1 MLIEATHTGET
12 KATVDDVT
20 RYILGKLGP
29 TSAMKLQKL
38 VYYCQA
44 WSLVWDE
51 APLFNEKIEAWANG
65 PVVRELWEHHRGSIT
80 LRPPWSQGDES
91 RLSGT
96 QKETIDAVLN
106 YYGDKSAQ
114 WLSDLTHA
122 ERPWQSAREGLGPG
136 DRGSR
141 EISLDEM
148 ADYYSGIAASA
159 EEIQEA

>member
-1 MLIEATHTGET
+1 MLIKATHTGET
-12 KATVDDVT
+12 SATADDVAA
-20 RYILGKLGP
+20 YILERRGP
-29 TSAMKLQKL
+29 MSAMKLQKL

-65 PVVRELWEHHRGSIT
+65 PVVRQLWEHHRGLIT
-80 LRPPWSQGDES
+80 LAPPWKPGNVAKLTQSQ
-91 RLSGT
+91 R
-96 QKETIDAVLN
+96 ETVDAVLS

-122 ERPWQSAREGLGPG
+122 ERPWASARKGLGPG
-136 DRGSR
+136 DRGSS
-141 EISLDEM
+141 EIALDEM

-159 EEIQEA
+159 EQVEEA